1 MLKPTRQNADGL
13 RKRNADVY
21 SMMPKWRPR
30 PNLAWCGIRRR
41 ENMSIS
47 MLLRRNLGGTRMNGS
62 YLKCAKEILS
72 ARFSSFNF
80 ISNV

>member
-1 MLKPTRQNADGL
+1 VLKPMRQNADGL
-13 RKRNADVY
+13 RKRNADAY

-47 MLLRRNLGGTRMNGS
+47 MLLRRNLGGTRINGS
-62 YLKCAKEILS
+62 WIAKLAQKCIDERELNHCNK
-72 ARFSSFNF
+72 R
-80 ISNV
+80 